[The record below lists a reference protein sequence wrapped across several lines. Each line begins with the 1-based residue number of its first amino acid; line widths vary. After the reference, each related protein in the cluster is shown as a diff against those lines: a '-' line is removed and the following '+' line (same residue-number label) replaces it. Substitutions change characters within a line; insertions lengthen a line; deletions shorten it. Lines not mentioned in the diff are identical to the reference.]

1 MTTLSLRRLPRPNLL
16 HALLRTLEGKRSS
29 GILPVPK
36 AEKDEVTWTDFW
48 YAVAAICSWI
58 QLGSIKNEYSDLSPL
73 ANMDNKLVVLYVA
86 SLAAF
91 HLSWW
96 NKQKKKK
103 TKSDIC
109 LSLATHHPY
118 RSRKKSIAIVW
129 FMKSASA
136 TVVTCHP
143 KYREREESSVISLNA
158 KSLAK
163 MVNISSRQRRR
174 GCEYNVRCMVVWKGA
189 QWDWRICQNVALI
202 RAFWGEY
209 ENRGGVQRVDRVIDR
224 MIRGLR
230 DLIEDVV
237 EEFCWK
243 SHSDKMAPKQTALA

>member
-103 TKSDIC
+103 NQIGYLLVFGHASS
-109 LSLATHHPY
+109 LSI
-118 RSRKKSIAIVW
+118 RKKIDSDSVAHEV
-129 FMKSASA
+129 SVGYCS
-136 TVVTCHP
+136 HL
-143 KYREREESSVISLNA
+143 SSKI
-158 KSLAK
+158 
-163 MVNISSRQRRR
+163 
-174 GCEYNVRCMVVWKGA
+174 
-189 QWDWRICQNVALI
+189 
-202 RAFWGEY
+202 
-209 ENRGGVQRVDRVIDR
+209 
-224 MIRGLR
+224 
-230 DLIEDVV
+230 
-237 EEFCWK
+237 
-243 SHSDKMAPKQTALA
+243 